1 MLETADQ
8 AQLNLPDGE
17 LVAYRDKLFVC
28 QESEFQKLPW
38 CNGREVRGRLKDI
51 LLENGF
57 VLLPF
62 KGGLSE
68 EELEKRRYSEMWS
81 KVM

>member
-1 MLETADQ
+1 M
-8 AQLNLPDGE
+8 NLSDGE

-57 VLLPF
+57 RFITVEGRF
-62 KGGLSE
+62 VRRGVGAAGGT
-68 EELEKRRYSEMWS
+68 
-81 KVM
+81 